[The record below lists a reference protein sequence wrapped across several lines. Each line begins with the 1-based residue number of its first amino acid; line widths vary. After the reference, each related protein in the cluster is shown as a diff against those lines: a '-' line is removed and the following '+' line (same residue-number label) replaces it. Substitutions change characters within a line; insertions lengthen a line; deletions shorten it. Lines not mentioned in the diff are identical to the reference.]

1 MPTIPLPG
9 GHSAE
14 LRDKVTIRGREL
26 VQLESADVMRLISER
41 WPDLKPEEFE
51 TVNPLEGGR
60 ELILAFRRLNRAVV
74 VALLKSWT
82 LPDPLPTVDDP
93 GDVDADVFEALQEA
107 VAPRVGEVAGFT
119 APENAKDPSTPPV
132 PSSVF
137 GGGGLAQITPTTNR
151 LPGSSTPGTSTT
163 SALASP

>member
-1 MPTIPLPG
+1 MSTIQLPG

-26 VQLESADVMRLISER
+26 VQLESAEVMRLISER
-41 WPDLKPEEFE
+41 WPNLKAEEFE
-51 TVNPLEGGR
+51 KVNPLEGGR
-60 ELILAFRRLNRAVV
+60 ELVLAFRRLNRAVV

-119 APENAKDPSTPPV
+119 APENSRDPSTPPV

-137 GGGGLAQITPTTNR
+137 GGGGLAPITPTTSLR
-151 LPGSSTPGTSTT
+151 PGSSTPGMSTT
-163 SALASP
+163 SAPASP